1 MNGTGLPAARDSP
14 PAGERL
20 PCSPAV
26 RANVANV
33 ANRKG
38 FSLVLQCQIVA
49 RSTAMQTTD
58 EPLAG
63 AAAPLPEAAGSHDG
77 AVHRTIDRAPVAA
90 HGHAPSPSPEAAVL
104 PREIGGRDGPE
115 PTRFGDWEKAGR
127 CIDF

>member
-1 MNGTGLPAARDSP
+1 
-14 PAGERL
+14 L
-20 PCSPAV
+20 PCTPAV
-26 RANVANV
+26 RANNANV

-38 FSLVLQCQIVA
+38 FWLVLQCQIVA
-49 RSTAMQTTD
+49 RSTAMQKTD

-63 AAAPLPEAAGSHDG
+63 AAVPPHEAAGSH
-77 AVHRTIDRAPVAA
+77 ARAAGVV
-90 HGHAPSPSPEAAVL
+90 PSALPESAVL